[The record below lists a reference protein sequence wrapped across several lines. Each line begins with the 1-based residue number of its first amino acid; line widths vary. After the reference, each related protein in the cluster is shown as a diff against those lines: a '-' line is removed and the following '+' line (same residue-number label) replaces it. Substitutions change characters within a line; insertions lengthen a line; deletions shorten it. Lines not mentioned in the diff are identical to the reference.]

1 MAQFGTSR
9 RAFWVVPLIA
19 LITLVMLS
27 PSFSVVG
34 PGGAGVAPTASS
46 LGAVGATPIAATPS
60 ASPSTAT
67 LSSSS
72 TATASEVQA
81 LLQARPSL
89 ANVPWVENLL
99 HPAKDST
106 PLVSLPNLAL
116 LEHPAKVVNGEV
128 ALSYTTQ
135 PAPMG
140 LADFGIGA
148 NGPYALNAS
157 SIMGSITFETPPA
170 ATNPGS
176 QELVAPSEQT
186 LGAIGSPYTFG
197 IQLNTILQN
206 VELPGVTNGTFWTQ
220 NVVNMNSTGIHF
232 VQDVFNFTY
241 ASNASR
247 EGVIPTSGTIV
258 SGCSGF
264 DVTAMLTVYGGVYQC
279 VGGTVPITASDF
291 PMTLTFFN
299 NASINSNNQDVLTFG
314 YLFTGAN
321 GFHSGGTL
329 DQLVFN
335 SPGAP
340 LTPPAQPPQ
349 FTINGYQTNA
359 IGLYNDAEL
368 TLAGG
373 IGGANGVFSTI
384 NSTMS
389 LEYTNYTTPSNPSS
403 NTGYQ
408 NVPSAF
414 NFGDDT
420 GETTTG
426 VATYWTG
433 TGSSNAV
440 VHEDTGPALLY
451 GLWNTPAGISAAP
464 GSIHISGRITPG
476 YGFVFAGNVDPSV
489 SPTNLS
495 YVPSASGT
503 GSFSTWVPPPA
514 TGSVLPNGWYF
525 QSWAPKA
532 AELNGSNAGGPG
544 PVTSS
549 VTGYNITLSSS
560 PSLNAPLYMDGD
572 AQASSLALNVTG
584 NGTAPFDFSS
594 LVISPNITFRHVND
608 FGFPTFVLFQAQ
620 GLTEPV
626 HVTDLSQSNTS
637 TTYIYSIVANLTQGF
652 PSAPVIF
659 TGLQNYSTQFNV
671 WDSRDAQ
678 LTNLTLIGEKAFP
691 GATVEGGIVILWGDT
706 GASVTDVS
714 VADASYGIFVGDS
727 MDTSIHTVSA
737 STGANAVDDVS
748 SHGTSVL
755 GLTVNG
761 FETFGVYGLD
771 SSHGF
776 YGSIDAVNGSF
787 GVYAGV
793 FIGTGPYAYYNS
805 AGVTSAA
812 IVQVTADTTSQG
824 PYLFFSDLNQIFHS
838 MSPSVFF
845 STGNQISN
853 STGIVAAYLS
863 GSGLGAIGSALDANY
878 DTNVLIVSTTAT
890 DGAVPVAVQNSTDVF
905 IVGGTASGG
914 SAAAFLSADTD
925 ILATG
930 LVANGPSSFGAEV
943 VNSAFV
949 LSGAEPS
956 LGTAFAAM
964 ATNGS
969 TGIALSHDQFVSVS
983 GVDASSGAIGV
994 FGLDNYQVGITGLS
1008 ATNATFGVLDDGSVG
1023 VVVTNLTSTDSVA
1036 AVEFEGTQGSIISGV
1051 HSTGD
1056 QVGVQL
1062 GCNLLTLVTFGYC
1075 ASPSQN
1081 AASNDTITQSVFVN
1095 DMTYGVE
1102 LGSAVGASR
1111 FPTTSN
1117 DVVYANDFVDN
1128 NGAGAI
1134 YNPLNA
1140 QAWADSG
1147 SDVFYLSG
1155 PAGTPSVGNY
1165 WSDSH
1170 TAMNGAIPPYAI
1182 PDPGA
1187 VGGITYDWYP
1197 LAAPVGTAPPTYTV
1211 TLTESGLPSGTS
1223 WSATLNGE
1231 LESSTTSSIAFTVT
1245 AGSYAYLVP
1254 GISGY
1259 TVFPNSG
1266 TISVS
1271 ANYMIPVT
1279 FSGVSYSVAI
1289 AEGGLPAGTTWSVTL
1304 GGTTVTTNQTT
1315 ATFIVPNGTYTY
1327 VVANVT
1333 GYTISS
1339 GHSGTVVVSGAGS
1352 IQTVGF
1358 AETPPPPP
1366 PPPAAVGLF
1375 GLSQGASYALLGGL
1389 VVVAIIVGV
1398 LAGYF
1403 GGKASKKP

>member
-1 MAQFGTSR
+1 M
-9 RAFWVVPLIA
+9 
-19 LITLVMLS
+19 
-27 PSFSVVG
+27 
-34 PGGAGVAPTASS
+34 
-46 LGAVGATPIAATPS
+46 
-60 ASPSTAT
+60 
-67 LSSSS
+67 
-72 TATASEVQA
+72 
-81 LLQARPSL
+81 
-89 ANVPWVENLL
+89 
-99 HPAKDST
+99 
-106 PLVSLPNLAL
+106 SLPNLAL
-116 LEHPAKVVNGEV
+116 LEHPAKVVDGEI
-128 ALSYTTQ
+128 ALAYTTQ

-148 NGPYALNAS
+148 NGPYALNVS
-157 SIMGSITFETPPA
+157 SIMGTITFETPPA

-176 QELVAPSEQT
+176 QEVIAPSEQT

-626 HVTDLSQSNTS
+626 QVNSISQSNTS

-691 GATVEGGIVILWGDT
+691 GATVEGGIVILWDDT
-706 GASVTDVS
+706 GTSVTDVS
-714 VADASYGIFVGDS
+714 VASASYGIFVGDS
-727 MDTSIHTVSA
+727 QSTSIGAIS
-737 STGANAVDDVS
+737 SMTGANAVDDIS
-748 SHGTSVL
+748 SVGTSVQ
-755 GLTVNG
+755 GVSTSGSNS
-761 FETFGVYGLD
+761 FGVYGI
-771 SSHGF
+771 SSSDGF
-776 YGSIDAVNGSF
+776 YASINATSGAF
-787 GVYAGV
+787 GVY
-793 FIGTGPYAYYNS
+793 TGEDLGIPYYNS
-805 AGVTSAA
+805 AGITFAVIT
-812 IVQVTADTTSQG
+812 D
-824 PYLFFSDLNQIFHS
+824 
-838 MSPSVFF
+838 
-845 STGNQISN
+845 IS
-853 STGIVAAYLS
+853 
-863 GSGLGAIGSALDANY
+863 
-878 DTNVLIVSTTAT
+878 
-890 DGAVPVAVQNSTDVF
+890 
-905 IVGGTASGG
+905 ASGG
-914 SAAAFLSADTD
+914 AYGVYLSLSNYNEIGPVA
-925 ILATG
+925 ATG
-930 LVANGPSSFGAEV
+930 GSLGVATVQNVQDGIGHVAASGDSIAFADEGSAGLIVANVTSSSDV
-943 VNSAFV
+943 VAV
-949 LSGAEPS
+949 
-956 LGTAFAAM
+956 
-964 ATNGS
+964 
-969 TGIALSHDQFVSVS
+969 
-983 GVDASSGAIGV
+983 
-994 FGLDNYQVGITGLS
+994 
-1008 ATNATFGVLDDGSVG
+1008 VLD
-1023 VVVTNLTSTDSVA
+1023 
-1036 AVEFEGTQGSIISGV
+1036 GTQGSFIYGV
-1051 HSTGD
+1051 SSAGD
-1056 QVGVQL
+1056 LLGVYVY
-1062 GCNLLTLVTFGYC
+1062 GPAN
-1075 ASPSQN
+1075 
-1081 AASNDTITQSVFVN
+1081 NDTISRSTFLADVS
-1095 DMTYGVE
+1095 YGVA
-1102 LGSAVGASR
+1102 LGSKTADI
-1111 FPTTSN
+1111 T
-1117 DVVYANDFVDN
+1117 VYLNNFIGS
-1128 NGAGAI
+1128 NGAGVT
-1134 YNPLNA
+1134 YSPLNA
-1140 QAWADSG
+1140 QAYAASATDRFNLK
-1147 SDVFYLSG
+1147 DPLS
-1155 PAGTPSVGNY
+1155 SLKVGNF
-1165 WSDSH
+1165 WSDDS
-1170 TAMNGAIPPYAI
+1170 TLVGGAIPPYPI
-1182 PDPGA
+1182 PNPA
-1187 VGGITYDWYP
+1187 APGGISYDWYP

-1266 TISVS
+1266 TISVN

-1366 PPPAAVGLF
+1366 AAVGLF